1 MDRAVETVQFRL
13 PAPHLSVYLDTPLDV
28 ARDLIARKHKRS
40 YTDDTYDAYEADLGL
55 QARCARTTPRWRTG
69 RCWASGHGVDRGD
82 GALRDPAEIA
92 DEITAL
98 AMKRLR

>member
-1 MDRAVETVQFRL
+1 MQFRL

-28 ARDLIARKHKRS
+28 ARDLIARKRKRS

-55 QARCARTTPRWRTG
+55 QARVRANYAAMADGAMLGEWVTVSTV
-69 RCWASGHGVDRGD
+69 AH
-82 GALRDPAEIA
+82 GALRNPAEIA

-98 AMKRLR
+98 VTERLR